1 VGNCELHGHRAVLA
15 SSSRFLMEMFST
27 DDEEKKGSQ
36 REAITT
42 YALNATGPLSDCS
55 AVEKLIEYTYTSR

>member
-1 VGNCELHGHRAVLA
+1 
-15 SSSRFLMEMFST
+15 MEMFST

-42 YALNATGPLSDCS
+42 YTLNATGALSDCF